1 MKYFA
6 SYFIVAGVVMAT
18 ATAAFAAPLAL
29 SANDNIKG
37 TAVVPAKPTE
47 KTAAAQPP
55 AEKSADKKSQVKERH
70 KSRRA
75 PGHASGEGR
84 QKAEPAPGE
93 RLSIKQVMVLLKTTR
108 NFAGKNLS
116 GLKLVAF
123 DLTKCNLKGADLS
136 NSNLERAD
144 LGESN
149 LELAD
154 LSGANM
160 KMTDLRLTGLK
171 GVKLERAN
179 LDGSI
184 WQDGTVCAKGST
196 GSCRERADQFSSN

>member
-6 SYFIVAGVVMAT
+6 NYFIVVGVVMAT
-18 ATAAFAAPLAL
+18 ATAAFPAPLAL
-29 SANDNIKG
+29 SALDNIKG
-37 TAVVPAKPTE
+37 TVVVPAKPIE
-47 KTAAAQPP
+47 KAAAAQPP
-55 AEKSADKKSQVKERH
+55 AEKSAGKKSQVKVRH

-75 PGHASGEGR
+75 ARHAYGAGG
-84 QKAEPAPGE
+84 QKAEPAAGE

-171 GVKLERAN
+171 GVKLERTN

-196 GSCRERADQFSSN
+196 GSCRERSDQFSSN